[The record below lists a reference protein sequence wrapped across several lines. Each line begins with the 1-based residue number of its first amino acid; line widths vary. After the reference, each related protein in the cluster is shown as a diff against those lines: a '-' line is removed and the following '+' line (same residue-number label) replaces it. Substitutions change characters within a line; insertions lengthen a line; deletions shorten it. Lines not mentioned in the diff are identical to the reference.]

1 MKSNIFKII
10 LILIVINISLFSI
23 NTVQA
28 DSSLS
33 SIISG
38 GDSFIKD
45 GEKDISIDT
54 EKLKGASD
62 TVYNVLLVIGICVAV
77 IVASILGVQFMVGS
91 AEEKAKVKDAMVIF
105 VIGCIV
111 VFGAFGFWKIFV
123 TIGQNLLN

>member
-1 MKSNIFKII
+1 MKAKIFKII
-10 LILIVINISLFSI
+10 LILIVINISLFNI
-23 NTVQA
+23 NKVQA

-45 GEKDISIDT
+45 GEKDISVDT

-77 IVASILGVQFMVGS
+77 VVASILGVQFMIGS

-105 VIGCIV
+105 VLGCIM
-111 VFGAFGFWKIFV
+111 
-123 TIGQNLLN
+123 

>member
-1 MKSNIFKII
+1 MKAKIFKII
-10 LILIVINISLFSI
+10 LILIVINISLFNI
-23 NTVQA
+23 NKVQA

-45 GEKDISIDT
+45 GEKDISVDT

-77 IVASILGVQFMVGS
+77 VVASILGVQFMIGS

-111 VFGAFGFWKIFV
+111 VFGAFGFWKAFV
-123 TIGQNLLN
+123 TIGQSLSK

>member
-1 MKSNIFKII
+1 MKAKIFKSI
-10 LILIVINISLFSI
+10 LILIVINISLFNI
-23 NTVQA
+23 NKVQA

-38 GDSFIKD
+38 GDSFIKQ
-45 GEKDISIDT
+45 GEEDISIDT

-62 TVYNVLLVIGICVAV
+62 TVYNVLLVIGICAAV
-77 IVASILGVQFMVGS
+77 IVASILGVQFMIGS

>member
-77 IVASILGVQFMVGS
+77 IVASILGVQFMIGS

>member
-62 TVYNVLLVIGICVAV
+62 TVYNVLLVIGICVAL

>member
-45 GEKDISIDT
+45 GEKNISIDT

-62 TVYNVLLVIGICVAV
+62 TVYNVLLVIGICAAV
-77 IVASILGVQFMVGS
+77 IVASILGVQFMIGS
-91 AEEKAKVKDAMVIF
+91 VEEKAKVKNAMVIF
-105 VIGCIV
+105 VIGCII

>member
-1 MKSNIFKII
+1 MKAKIFKSI
-10 LILIVINISLFSI
+10 LILIVINISLFNI
-23 NTVQA
+23 NKVQA

-38 GDSFIKD
+38 GDAFIKQ
-45 GEKDISIDT
+45 GEEDISIDT

-77 IVASILGVQFMVGS
+77 IVASILGIQFMIGS
-91 AEEKAKVKDAMVIF
+91 VEEKAKVKDAMVIF

>member
-1 MKSNIFKII
+1 MKAKIFKII
-10 LILIVINISLFSI
+10 LILIVINISLFNI
-23 NTVQA
+23 NKVQA

-45 GEKDISIDT
+45 GEKDISVDT

-77 IVASILGVQFMVGS
+77 VVASILGVQFMIGS

-105 VIGCIV
+105 VLGCIV
-111 VFGAFGFWKIFV
+111 VFGAFGFWKVFV
-123 TIGQNLLN
+123 TIGQSLSK

>member
-1 MKSNIFKII
+1 MKAKIFKII
-10 LILIVINISLFSI
+10 LILIVINISLFNI
-23 NTVQA
+23 NKVQA

-45 GEKDISIDT
+45 GEKDISVDT

-62 TVYNVLLVIGICVAV
+62 TLYNVLLVIGICVAV
-77 IVASILGVQFMVGS
+77 VVASILGVQFMIGS

-105 VIGCIV
+105 VLGCIV
-111 VFGAFGFWKIFV
+111 VFGAFGFWKVFV
-123 TIGQNLLN
+123 TIGQSLSK

>member
-1 MKSNIFKII
+1 MKAKIFKII
-10 LILIVINISLFSI
+10 LILIVINISLFNI
-23 NTVQA
+23 NKVQA

-45 GEKDISIDT
+45 GEKDISVDT

-77 IVASILGVQFMVGS
+77 VVASILGVQFMIGS

-105 VIGCIV
+105 VLGCIV
-111 VFGAFGFWKIFV
+111 VFGAFGWKVFV
-123 TIGQNLLN
+123 TIGQSLSK

>member
-1 MKSNIFKII
+1 MKAKIFKII
-10 LILIVINISLFSI
+10 LILIVINISLFNI
-23 NTVQA
+23 NKVQA

-38 GDSFIKD
+38 GDSFVKD
-45 GEKDISIDT
+45 GEKDISVDT

-77 IVASILGVQFMVGS
+77 VVASILGVQFMIGS

-105 VIGCIV
+105 VLGCIV
-111 VFGAFGFWKIFV
+111 VFGAFGFWKVFV
-123 TIGQNLLN
+123 TIGQSLSK

>member
-23 NTVQA
+23 DTVQA

-77 IVASILGVQFMVGS
+77 IVASILGVQFIIGS

>member
-1 MKSNIFKII
+1 MKAKIFKII
-10 LILIVINISLFSI
+10 LILIVINISLFNI
-23 NTVQA
+23 NKVQA

-45 GEKDISIDT
+45 GEKDISVDT

-77 IVASILGVQFMVGS
+77 VVASILGVQFMIGS

-105 VIGCIV
+105 VLGCIV
-111 VFGAFGFWKIFV
+111 VFGAFGLWKVFV
-123 TIGQNLLN
+123 TIGQSLSK